1 LDIEDALIKL
11 TQNLP
16 RLTGR
21 TVIAWAPTLL
31 DDVRPRD
38 LRSLALYLPN
48 PVAIP
53 RPVAFPTPIRA
64 RIGRRVIPVQAVLGG
79 GDIGRLVGAGLNA
92 RPLGGLRQVWAMDFD
107 PLTTF
112 GSRGPVDGQWTDF
125 PYSFRVLRPPQ

>member
-1 LDIEDALIKL
+1 L

-16 RLTGR
+16 RLSGR

-31 DDVRPRD
+31 DVRPND

-53 RPVAFPTPIRA
+53 SSVPFRTPIRA
-64 RIGRRVIPVQAVLGG
+64 RIGKRHVPVEAVLGG

-107 PLTTF
+107 PLTTV
-112 GSRGPVDGQWTDF
+112 GSRGPVDARWTDF

>member
-1 LDIEDALIKL
+1 
-11 TQNLP
+11 
-16 RLTGR
+16 
-21 TVIAWAPTLL
+21 
-31 DDVRPRD
+31 
-38 LRSLALYLPN
+38 LYLPN